1 MKRITKYAIIA
12 AVTASVTANAL
23 FAAPASG
30 ITGKATLDSTELIM
44 GYTTALNVE
53 FTGNI
58 PERSI
63 IQVDRYPGDS
73 VEITEPDNS
82 PKLVDLGNDRR
93 QLTQRFT
100 VQSFDSGMYKLPA
113 IYLLDGT
120 DTIFAQSPVLKVI
133 PCNLDST
140 NAVWDEEGNPVD
152 LKINPYTDVVDMPK
166 KFVDYIPDWLIC
178 YWLWILIGLL
188 VIGIALFVYL
198 KWLRHGRIPL
208 MPVKKPIP
216 PYDLAK
222 MRLTRLH
229 DMKLWQKGSEK
240 EYYTQLTD
248 ILRQYLHGRFAINAR
263 EMTSNQIRHAI
274 KSNPEIKPL
283 EHLIDPILTQADFV
297 KFAKAR
303 LSADE
308 NESAYASAVQFVD
321 VTRPVEQ
328 TPEEKAADST
338 AADNM
343 QSPTKKDN

>member
-12 AVTASVTANAL
+12 AVTASVTAHAL

-140 NAVWDEEGNPVD
+140 TAVWLPTTG
-152 LKINPYTDVVDMPK
+152 
-166 KFVDYIPDWLIC
+166 C
-178 YWLWILIGLL
+178 
-188 VIGIALFVYL
+188 
-198 KWLRHGRIPL
+198 
-208 MPVKKPIP
+208 
-216 PYDLAK
+216 
-222 MRLTRLH
+222 
-229 DMKLWQKGSEK
+229 GS
-240 EYYTQLTD
+240 
-248 ILRQYLHGRFAINAR
+248 
-263 EMTSNQIRHAI
+263 
-274 KSNPEIKPL
+274 
-283 EHLIDPILTQADFV
+283 
-297 KFAKAR
+297 
-303 LSADE
+303 
-308 NESAYASAVQFVD
+308 
-321 VTRPVEQ
+321 
-328 TPEEKAADST
+328 
-338 AADNM
+338 
-343 QSPTKKDN
+343 

>member
-1 MKRITKYAIIA
+1 MKRITKYAVIA
-12 AVTASVTANAL
+12 AVAASATANVL
-23 FAAPASG
+23 FAAPAD
-30 ITGKATLDSTELIM
+30 IAGKATLDSTEITM

-58 PERSI
+58 PARSVI
-63 IQVDRYPGDS
+63 EVAQYPGDS
-73 VEITEPDNS
+73 VEITAPSQS
-82 PKLVDLGNDRR
+82 PRIVDLGNNRR

-100 VQSFDSGMYKLPA
+100 VQSFDSGMYRLPA
-113 IYLLDGT
+113 IYLLADT

-133 PCNLDST
+133 PCNLDSA
-140 NAVWDEEGNPVD
+140 NNVVWDEEGNPVD
-152 LKINPYTDVVDMPK
+152 LKINPYSDVTDMPK
-166 KFVDYIPDWLIC
+166 KFVDYIPDWLIS

-222 MRLTRLH
+222 MRLTKLH

-263 EMTSNQIRHAI
+263 EMTSRQIRHAI
-274 KSNPEIKPL
+274 KSNPELKPL

-308 NESAYASAVQFVD
+308 NESAYSSAVQFVD
-321 VTRPVEQ
+321 VTRPAEQ
-328 TPEEKAADST
+328 APDEKTADD
-338 AADNM
+338 DNS
-343 QSPTKKDN
+343 QNSKKKDN